1 MQWLAQVCVR
11 RPIFALMLIA
21 AVVVAGLASYAQLGI
36 DRFPNID
43 LPMIRVFTS
52 YPGAASAEVE
62 SEVTQPLEDAVAT
75 VAGLD
80 ELRSMTN
87 DGISMLMLTF
97 RLDQNINVA
106 AQDTRDAV
114 SSVLNRLPPGID
126 PPVVQKQDLDAS
138 PIMTLAVSGPRET
151 RELYVLAD
159 RSVKS
164 VIESARG
171 VGQVQIEGATD
182 RAIQINLN
190 ALRLAAHRVSIM
202 QVYDAI
208 AAQNAEIPG
217 GRVDAGYRELSLRTL
232 GRIPSSRDFDHL
244 VVSTV
249 GDVPLRISDLGEA
262 VDRTKERRSL
272 ASFDGQPAVVLTVQ
286 RQSGMNT
293 VEVIDA
299 VKERLDKVRALL
311 PPDIRVEVLQDQS
324 RYIRA
329 ALHEIQFHL
338 VSGSI
343 MASVIVL
350 VFMRSWR
357 STIIAAVAIPTSI
370 VGAFAVMKA
379 MDFTLNNV
387 TMLAL
392 VLMVG
397 VVIDDAIIVLEN
409 VFRVIEEK
417 GLPPKE
423 AAIVGTREIG
433 LAVLAT
439 TFSLVIVFLPVS
451 FLSSVTGRLLFEFGI
466 TATVAVMISMLVSF
480 SLTPMMCSRMLKP
493 SPNPPPWKGGARGGI
508 LDRNTKAAVEGESLP
523 KNLTLPAPSPSAFSF
538 SPSPAPP
545 PSVERAG
552 ERSSAAMDDPSP
564 GITSPLT
571 PLHQR
576 EGNRA
581 GSEAHDRAAS
591 RRGFYRWIENFYMA
605 CLGWSM
611 RHRWAVLAVTLL
623 TVAANYPLFHLVRH
637 DYIPTDVDE
646 GEFEARIS
654 VPDGV
659 SIGSMEEMIRAI
671 EPKVRA
677 IPGVVHVLT
686 TVSGGSPRGLSAA
699 SMYVR
704 LEDLDSRTFSWK
716 RLLKSTLL
724 GEPSAAFAGN
734 YSQRDKMRQVRDI
747 IASHPELRASVR
759 NLTSFRQGAP
769 VDIDYA
775 ITGPELDTL
784 ALFTSKLR
792 ERVAALPGIV
802 DVDNTL
808 RIEKPNL
815 LAHIDRERAA
825 ALGVDVREIAETL
838 RLSVGGDDRVSRYY
852 DASADDAYD
861 VELRLVGIDRANP
874 RDISQLYV
882 RTTGARNFAA
892 NEASRPVSG
901 PASSLPLLPG
911 LGFDPSGAPLTRLDN
926 VVSFEETYTPSR
938 IDRLDRQRMAAIR
951 GNLAPGYAL
960 ADGVAAVDQAARDIG
975 LPAGYSTR
983 IVGGA
988 RELERTIADFGWT
1001 MALSFI
1007 CMYIVL
1013 AAQFEHLIHP
1023 FTILASLPIAVPFGL
1038 FSLWLGGETLN
1049 LYSALGILVLFGMVK
1064 KASILQVDHINQ
1076 LRAAGVPRHEAI
1088 MHGNRD
1094 RLRPILMTA
1103 IAFVAGMIPMLLA
1116 TGPGAEERRSIA
1128 VLVVGGQALSLL
1140 LTLLAVPVIYSYLDD
1155 LAGLFQRHPA
1165 PAPRLPELPRP
1176 MPKSPFAT

>member
-1 MQWLAQVCVR
+1 MQWLAEICVR

-21 AVVVAGLASYAQLGI
+21 AVVVAGVTSYSQLGI

-43 LPMIRVFTS
+43 LPMIRVSTS
-52 YPGAASAEVE
+52 YPGAAAAEVE

-106 AQDTRDAV
+106 AQDVRDAV
-114 SSVLNRLPPGID
+114 SGVINRLPPGID

-138 PIMTLAVSGPRET
+138 PIMTLAVSGPREV
-151 RELYVLAD
+151 RELYQLAD

-171 VGQVQIEGATD
+171 VGQVSIEGATD
-182 RAIQINLN
+182 RAIQINLH
-190 ALRLAAHRVSIM
+190 ADRLAAHRTSIM

-208 AAQNAEIPG
+208 SAQNAEIPG
-217 GRVDAGYRELSLRTL
+217 GRVDAGYRELALRTL
-232 GRIPSSRDFDHL
+232 GRLPKAADFEHL
-244 VVSTV
+244 VVSTID
-249 GDVPLRISDLGEA
+249 DVPLRISDLGEA
-262 VDRTKERRSL
+262 VDLSKERRSL
-272 ASFDGQPAVVLTVQ
+272 ARFDGHPAVVLMVQ

-299 VKERLDKVRALL
+299 VKQRLDRARALL
-311 PPDIRVEVLQDQS
+311 PPDVHVEILQDQS

-329 ALHEIQFHL
+329 ALHEIQAHL

-350 VFMRSWR
+350 LFMRSWR
-357 STIIAAVAIPTSI
+357 STLIAAVAIPTSI

-423 AAIVGTREIG
+423 AAIEGTREIG

-439 TFSLVIVFLPVS
+439 TLSLVIVFLPVS

-466 TATVAVMISMLVSF
+466 TATVAVLISMLVSF

-493 SPNPPPWKGGARGGI
+493 IKQ
-508 LDRNTKAAVEGESLP
+508 AA
-523 KNLTLPAPSPSAFSF
+523 TPAPASLTGPE
-538 SPSPAPP
+538 PN
-545 PSVERAG
+545 R
-552 ERSSAAMDDPSP
+552 RDP
-564 GITSPLT
+564 
-571 PLHQR
+571 
-576 EGNRA
+576 
-581 GSEAHDRAAS
+581 DRAAS
-591 RRGFYRWIENFYMA
+591 RRGFYRYIEAFYMTT
-605 CLGWSM
+605 LGWSM
-611 RHRWAVLAVTLL
+611 RHRWVILALAIV
-623 TVAANYPLFHLVRH
+623 TVAANVPLFRMVKTG
-637 DYIPTDVDE
+637 YIPTDVDE

-654 VPDGV
+654 APDGV
-659 SIGSMEEMIRAI
+659 SMAAMEHVVNEV
-671 EPKVRA
+671 EPQVRN

-686 TVSGGSPRGLSAA
+686 TISGNSPRGLSNA

-704 LEDLDSRTFSWK
+704 LKDLDERTFSWG
-716 RLLKSTLL
+716 RLLRATL
-724 GEPSAAFAGN
+724 AGN
-734 YSQRDKMRQVRDI
+734 PAAALAGNFSQRDKMREVRDV
-747 IASHPELRASVR
+747 IAAYPELRASVR

-769 VDIDYA
+769 VDVDYS
-775 ITGPELDTL
+775 ITGPDLQTL
-784 ALFTSKLR
+784 AEFSAKLR
-792 ERVAALPGIV
+792 DKVAELPGIV

-838 RLSVGGDDRVSRYY
+838 RLAVGGDDRVSRYY
-852 DASADDAYD
+852 DADADDAFD
-861 VELRLVGIDRANP
+861 VELRLEGIDRADP
-874 RDISQLYV
+874 REISQLYI
-882 RTTGARNFAA
+882 RTTSPRSPALASQAVPAPA
-892 NEASRPVSG
+892 N
-901 PASSLPLLPG
+901 LPLISG
-911 LGFDPSGAPLTRLDN
+911 LGYDPSAVPLTRIDN
-926 VVSFEETYTPSR
+926 VVDFEETYTPAR

-951 GNLAPGYAL
+951 ANLMPGYAL
-960 ADGVAAVDQAARDIG
+960 ADRVAAVDRAARELGI
-975 LPAGYSTR
+975 PAGYATR
-983 IVGGA
+983 AVGGA
-988 RELERTIADFGWT
+988 RELQRTIADFGWVF
-1001 MALSFI
+1001 ALSFV

-1013 AAQFEHLIHP
+1013 AAQYEHLIHP
-1023 FTILASLPIAVPFGL
+1023 LTILASLPIAIPFGL
-1038 FSLWLGGETLN
+1038 ASLWIGGETLN

-1064 KASILQVDHINQ
+1064 KASILQVDYINQ
-1076 LRAAGVPRHEAI
+1076 LRVAGLPRHQAI
-1088 MHGNRD
+1088 MEGNRD

-1103 IAFVAGMIPMLLA
+1103 ISFIAGMIPMLLA

-1128 VLVVGGQALSLL
+1128 VLVVGGQSLSLL

-1155 LAGLFQRHPA
+1155 LGAIFQRKPISKRA
-1165 PAPRLPELPRP
+1165 LRASGQDRAAITPVAA
-1176 MPKSPFAT
+1176 S